1 MLRWGIIGLG
11 RIADTEIA
19 PAITASPQGELRGV
33 VSRDQGRAEAFAGRH
48 GAVRALTSFDELLA
62 DPEVDAV
69 YIATP
74 NALHADEVVAAAAA
88 GKHVMCDKPLA
99 LSVAGA
105 QRADAAEGLA
115 DRPGAGGPRRRQ
127 QPRRARLRPDRLA
140 ARGRADRGDRP
151 GRARGRL

>member
-1 MLRWGIIGLG
+1 MVRWGIIGLG

-19 PAITASPQGELRGV
+19 PAITASPRGELRGV

-48 GAVRALTSFDELLA
+48 GAARALTSFGELLA
-62 DPEVDAV
+62 DPGVDAV

-99 LSVAGA
+99 LAV
-105 QRADAAEGLA
+105 ADA
-115 DRPGAGGPRRRQ
+115 
-127 QPRRARLRPDRLA
+127 RRAVA
-140 ARGRADRGDRP
+140 ACEEAAVQLGITFQTRFHDHFGRFRG
-151 GRARGRL
+151 